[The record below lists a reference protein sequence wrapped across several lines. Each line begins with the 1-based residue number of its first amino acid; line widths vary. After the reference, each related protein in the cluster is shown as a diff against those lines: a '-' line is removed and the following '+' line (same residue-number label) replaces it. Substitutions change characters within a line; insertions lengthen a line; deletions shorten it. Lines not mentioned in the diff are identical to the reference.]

1 MQKWLPNVDENSYV
15 TRPNA
20 KEINRGKSG
29 KSGKSGV
36 DPEERIKHYLS
47 KQVEDAFTVA
57 IYGCTA
63 SLIGADWLITAA
75 HCITDWR

>member
-15 TRPNA
+15 TRHNA
-20 KEINRGKSG
+20 KEMNRGKSG
-29 KSGKSGV
+29 KSDV

-63 SLIGADWLITAA
+63 SIIGANWLITAA